1 MFSESERNFDRMMIG
16 TLYGCRWGELESG
29 QTTIAFTP
37 IHQHETDELTG
48 KVLVPESSGKRSQL
62 EVCFD
67 YQDVD
72 AAYKVSYQSNFKI
85 MEIRNFSLKIDDFFS
100 TSDSLVTREHWRTEL
115 CR

>member
-1 MFSESERNFDRMMIG
+1 MTNSCFLMHFGTKFHFDRMIIG
-16 TLYGCRWGELESG
+16 TLSGCRWGELESG

-48 KVLVPESSGKRSQL
+48 EVLVPESRGKRGQL

-72 AAYKVSYQSNFKI
+72 AAYKVSYQSNFK
-85 MEIRNFSLKIDDFFS
+85 NNGNKN
-100 TSDSLVTREHWRTEL
+100 LV
-115 CR
+115 